1 MTYGQRWILSRYKK
15 LWSGKMHNNVFT
27 IGINGIN
34 WNQLVTER
42 KAGKGT
48 TEQGKRN
55 LQQKLYHQRDIVEQY
70 GHDRS
75 FEIK

>member
-1 MTYGQRWILSRYKK
+1 MN
-15 LWSGKMHNNVFT
+15 NNVFT
-27 IGINGIN
+27 IGISGIYQ
-34 WNQLVTER
+34 NQLVIER

-48 TEQGKRN
+48 TKQGKRN
-55 LQQKLYHQRDIVEQY
+55 LQQKLYHQRDIVEKY